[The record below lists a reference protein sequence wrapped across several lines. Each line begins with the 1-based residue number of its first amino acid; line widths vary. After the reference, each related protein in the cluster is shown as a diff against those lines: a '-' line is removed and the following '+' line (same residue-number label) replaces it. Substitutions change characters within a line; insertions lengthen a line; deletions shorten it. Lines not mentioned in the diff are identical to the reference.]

1 MSGQGLIDSS
11 DELCLRGCV
20 RMCVFLMHIWMS
32 ATGLNVDMMADGMD

>member
-11 DELCLRGCV
+11 ELRGMAVCV
-20 RMCVFLMHIWMS
+20 CVCFHAHWMS